1 MIYFF
6 ILFYPFKEFNGIKG
20 MKGNTMTLRSV
31 SRVRGSGSEQS
42 QPNEAAE
49 RFIRNLEPVKK
60 HLYNFILKSLNFSQ
74 ETDDIYQETL
84 LKAFR
89 YFHSFD
95 PDRSFKTWLF
105 TIAHN
110 LVKDYFKSSRSLVL
124 MEDVDGFAVEVDAS
138 ISNDA
143 RDIYRAAAALIPR
156 HREVFFLYYYN
167 EFKISE
173 IVDITGLTKVNVKFI
188 LHRARKTIREMME
201 AQKCRMKISIK
212 K

>member
-1 MIYFF
+1 
-6 ILFYPFKEFNGIKG
+6 

-31 SRVRGSGSEQS
+31 SRVRDSRAEQS
-42 QPNEAAE
+42 QPQETVE
-49 RFIRNLEPVKK
+49 RFLLCLEPVKK
-60 HLYNFILKSLNFSQ
+60 NLYNFILKSLNFSN

-124 MEDVDGFAVEVDAS
+124 MEDVDGFAVEVDVS
-138 ISNDA
+138 IPNDV
-143 RDIYRAAAALIPR
+143 RDIYRAAGALSPR
-156 HREVFFLYYYN
+156 QREVFFLYYYN
-167 EFKISE
+167 EFKIPE

-188 LHRARKTIREMME
+188 LHRARKAVKEMME
-201 AQKCRMKISIK
+201 VRK
-212 K
+212 

>member
-6 ILFYPFKEFNGIKG
+6 LLFYPFVEFNGIKG
-20 MKGNTMTLRSV
+20 MKGNTMTLHPV
-31 SRVRGSGSEQS
+31 SGARGSREEQA
-42 QPNEAAE
+42 QPNGAAE
-49 RFIRNLEPVKK
+49 RFLQDLEPVKK
-60 HLYNFILKSLNFSQ
+60 HLYNFISKSLNFSH

-110 LVKDYFKSSRSLVL
+110 LVKDYFKSGRSPVL
-124 MEDVDGFAVEVDAS
+124 LEDVDGFAVEVDVS
-138 ISNDA
+138 IANDV
-143 RDIYRAAAALIPR
+143 RDIYRAAAALTPR

-167 EFKISE
+167 EFKIPE

-188 LHRARKTIREMME
+188 LHRARKTIKEMME
-201 AQKCRMKISIK
+201 A
-212 K
+212 

>member
-1 MIYFF
+1 
-6 ILFYPFKEFNGIKG
+6 
-20 MKGNTMTLRSV
+20 MTLISV
-31 SRVRGSGSEQS
+31 SEVPDSRTKQP
-42 QPNEAAE
+42 QPNAAAE
-49 RFIRNLEPVKK
+49 GFLQCLEPVKK
-60 HLYNFILKSLNFSQ
+60 NLYNFILKSLNFSH

-95 PDRSFKTWLF
+95 PDKNFKTWLF

-110 LVKDYFKSSRSLVL
+110 LVKDYFKNSGSLVL
-124 MEDVDGFAVEVDAS
+124 LENADGLTGEIDAAIPNDVW
-138 ISNDA
+138 
-143 RDIYRAAAALIPR
+143 DIYRAAAELSPR

-188 LHRARKTIREMME
+188 LHRARKAVKEMME
-201 AQKCRMKISIK
+201 VRK
-212 K
+212 